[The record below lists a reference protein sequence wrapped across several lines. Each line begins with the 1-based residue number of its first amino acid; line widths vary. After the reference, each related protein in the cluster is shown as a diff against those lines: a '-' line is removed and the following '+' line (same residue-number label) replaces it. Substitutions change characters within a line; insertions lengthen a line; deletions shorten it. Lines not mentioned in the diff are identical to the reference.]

1 MKLSRRQEQQARH
14 KFNQQREQIDSD
26 DIQFATDKGH
36 EKVERLEKKPPNP
49 VKSLWQD
56 LRTMVDML
64 SDYKKGVYKT
74 VPWSS
79 IAATTGAVVYFITPI
94 DVIFDFIPVAGYL
107 DDAFVIKL
115 ALDMARSDI
124 QRYADWKQPEN
135 DESL

>member
-1 MKLSRRQEQQARH
+1 
-14 KFNQQREQIDSD
+14 
-26 DIQFATDKGH
+26 
-36 EKVERLEKKPPNP
+36 
-49 VKSLWQD
+49 
-56 LRTMVDML
+56 MVDML